1 LIDVYCKVEDGSGCT
16 GVFPWFESIEDEPIT
31 WVYEDG
37 SRKDL
42 KVNILKFYL
51 IFQYCPWTL
60 QSLLDQS
67 EGKKFTIDRAHYF
80 FVQMMNGL
88 YYLHAQSVIHR
99 DIKPGNML
107 ITQGK
112 VLNISD
118 FGVAEQ
124 FDIYSN
130 QKMKTSVFAGTHQF
144 LSPEITSGAEE
155 YDGEKGKKLNSLT
168 ISRYMGGWSDIVNYV
183 SKLNF

>member
-1 LIDVYCKVEDGSGCT
+1 MRKFKHENVIGLIDVYCKVDDNSGST
-16 GVFPWFESIEDEPIT
+16 GVFPWFEAIEDEPIT

-37 SRKDL
+37 SRKEV
-42 KVNILKFYL
+42 KVTIVKFYL

-60 QSLLDQS
+60 QGLLDQS

-80 FVQMMNGL
+80 FVQLMDGL
-88 YYLHAQSVIHR
+88 YYLHAKCVIHR

-112 VLNISD
+112 LLNISD

-130 QKMKTSVFAGTHQF
+130 KKMKTSTFAGTHQF
-144 LSPEITSGAEE
+144 LSPEITTGMEE
-155 YDGEKGKKLNSLT
+155 YDGEKGIFFAN
-168 ISRYMGGWSDIVNYV
+168 
-183 SKLNF
+183 